1 MEKTTIGN
9 FSSFSNCIEKQLIYI
24 KLHSHNWMNFDLWT
38 HHETTITVKM
48 LTMLPQKSLP
58 QQFRRRAR
66 KHPGGPRGQNAPRL
80 RSLPDPRKSDRSEG
94 GGCAEVAGGSSGG
107 LPSPG
112 SGMER
117 GWGVVEGEGQR
128 MAPQKLPEPGS
139 LSDGLRA
146 VKSGRCPTLVSSGGG
161 KIPAPSRHVLLPADP
176 GRGAGTS

>member
-94 GGCAEVAGGSSGG
+94 GGCAEVAGGCQGASHPQGVGWSGAGG
-107 LPSPG
+107 LSRG
-112 SGMER
+112 RGR
-117 GWGVVEGEGQR
+117 GWSPRSFQ
-128 MAPQKLPEPGS
+128 S
-139 LSDGLRA
+139 LAL
-146 VKSGRCPTLVSSGGG
+146 
-161 KIPAPSRHVLLPADP
+161 
-176 GRGAGTS
+176 